1 VDYIRF
7 EFPVLGSKF
16 PVLSKKFPVPLSREF
31 FSKSAKSF
39 DERPTSKPRA
49 GPKLKYS
56 LFFFLLYPDSL
67 SGRKTGLA
75 GSQKAILMF
84 GMICSGFLTAA
95 ERMELRA
102 LARDGLSEA
111 RVARRANAIVLLN
124 DGWSCE
130 EVATALLIDDDTVRS
145 WHDLYAGHGLTGL
158 VVFHHQGSQSHLT
171 SVEEVTLFDFVRG
184 ATTRCTKGE
193 NKPVAG
199 QRMPGAGLS

>member
-1 VDYIRF
+1 M
-7 EFPVLGSKF
+7 
-16 PVLSKKFPVPLSREF
+16 
-31 FSKSAKSF
+31 
-39 DERPTSKPRA
+39 
-49 GPKLKYS
+49 
-56 LFFFLLYPDSL
+56 
-67 SGRKTGLA
+67 GLA

-145 WHDLYAGHGLTGL
+145 WHDLYACLL
-158 VVFHHQGSQSHLT
+158 YT
-171 SVEEVTLFDFVRG
+171 SDAADDLLCVDLGGR
-184 ATTRCTKGE
+184 RIIKKTKKHARAVSSG
-193 NKPVAG
+193 
-199 QRMPGAGLS
+199 

>member
-1 VDYIRF
+1 M
-7 EFPVLGSKF
+7 
-16 PVLSKKFPVPLSREF
+16 
-31 FSKSAKSF
+31 
-39 DERPTSKPRA
+39 
-49 GPKLKYS
+49 
-56 LFFFLLYPDSL
+56 
-67 SGRKTGLA
+67 GLA

-145 WHDLYAGHGLTGL
+145 WHDLYAVHGLTGL

-171 SVEEVTLFDFVRG
+171 SVEEVALFDFVRATLPRNTRTIG
-184 ATTRCTKGE
+184 AWIARTHGVE
-193 NKPVAG
+193 YSH
-199 QRMPGAGLS
+199 AGLIALLHRLKIAYRKPDLVSPKLDAERSAPRGNTPPHAFWRSTPRSFG